1 MPAPLLIPA
10 IAAGAGVVGGYL
22 QYRKGMKEAKRL
34 DEMGM
39 ESMAEGQLPE
49 YRDVE
54 ARYKQMSREGLGAA
68 ETNEFLRRAQSAQYA
83 QQMAAQTMAGGS
95 LARYTLAL
103 NNANMIS
110 NLGALSAQNFQRK
123 MQGLGGYERQLG
135 IRQARTDAD
144 IQMENQRRLAAG
156 QAAGQLAQQG
166 LQNVIGGLTSFA
178 TSAMA
183 AGGTGGADAGQIT
196 DPNYGQSVTKM
207 ASRPVAPKISAEAL
221 APMKVEVPGMEG
233 PLRSMAGAPY
243 EMPLF
248 QMPIGTND

>member
-1 MPAPLLIPA
+1 MASLLIPA

-34 DEMGM
+34 DEMGL

-54 ARYKQMSREGLGAA
+54 ARYKQISQEGLGTA
-68 ETNEFLRRAQSAQYA
+68 ETNEFLRRSQSAQYA

-103 NNANMIS
+103 NNANMIA

-123 MQGLGGYERQLG
+123 MQGLGGLERNIG
-135 IRQARTDAD
+135 IRQARKDAD
-144 IQMENQRRLAAG
+144 IQMENRRREAAG
-156 QAAGQLAQQG
+156 QAAAGLAQQG

-183 AGGTGGADAGQIT
+183 ADSNKTT
-196 DPNYGQSVTKM
+196 T
-207 ASRPVAPKISAEAL
+207 
-221 APMKVEVPGMEG
+221 
-233 PLRSMAGAPY
+233 
-243 EMPLF
+243 
-248 QMPIGTND
+248 